1 MAVTDLWY
9 RRDKTPSKRHGR
21 GLRYR
26 VTVPGH
32 PSEAFRTKPEAKAHE
47 ALLLT
52 TSPTKPVN
60 QATVGELL
68 DLWLRGKEGL
78 SKGGRDAA
86 RAGATH
92 ARERWGGTLPSDVLP
107 HDVQAWTAAMTLTRK
122 VDGTTRRVPAS
133 QASRSKALAALRGAM
148 AIAQSLGYI
157 DANPT
162 VGAKPGRTQ
171 TRPASFATLEQVAK
185 LAHACHPYEPM
196 VWLLAT
202 TGVRLGECCSLDV
215 ANVAKRGEKWRLW
228 VAKTKNGKPRS
239 VSVPASVVEMLSL
252 NRDLSAPL
260 FATPRGRRVQKD
272 NWRARVFDQG
282 KVQAGL
288 PDMVPHDLRHTAA
301 SLMIRSGATVKDVQN
316 QLGHASAK
324 MTLDLYGHWWD
335 DTIDDVAD
343 RMDAALQPVL
353 TQNVPGGG

>member
-52 TSPTKPVN
+52 TGPARHPVDVK
-60 QATVGELL
+60 VGELL

-86 RAGATH
+86 RAGAMH
-92 ARERWGGTLPSDVLP
+92 ARERWGDTPAADVLP
-107 HDVQAWTAAMTLTRK
+107 HEVQAWTAAMTLTRK
-122 VDGTTRRVPAS
+122 VDGILVRVPAS

-148 AIAQSLGYI
+148 AIAQSTGQI
-157 DANPT
+157 EANPAA
-162 VGAKPGRTQ
+162 GAKPGRTE
-171 TRPASFATLEQVAK
+171 TRPASFATLEQVAR
-185 LAHACHPYEPM
+185 LAAACHPYESM

-202 TGVRLGECCSLDV
+202 TGVRLGECCSL
-215 ANVAKRGEKWRLW
+215 NVASVSARGVKWRLW
-228 VAKTKNGKPRS
+228 VARTKSGRPRS
-239 VSVPASVVEMLSL
+239 VSVPLSVVAMLSL
-252 NRDLSAPL
+252 NRDPAAPL
-260 FATPRGRRVQKD
+260 FVTPRGRRVQKD
-272 NWRARVFDQG
+272 NWRARVFDPG
-282 KVQAGL
+282 KVSAGL

-335 DTIDDVAD
+335 DSIDDVAD
-343 RMDAALQPVL
+343 RMEAALQPVL
-353 TQNVPGGG
+353 TQNVPPGG